1 VRGTGGLPFHGMAMK
16 GRAVVELADDRVPSG
31 LTQEGVWSEV
41 EAGAVELVGES
52 QNRPVVA
59 PTSAIKAKSRPW
71 PLILSVATFVVDM
84 LAVTVSCLLAKS
96 VAHAMAGT
104 GFESISSVITSRIL
118 LTLPV
123 WPVIFTIY
131 GLYDLRRPT
140 HATAEL
146 QRLFNGVLMS
156 VLLVVMITFLASID
170 ISRDFVALLAVF
182 SLVTVVAGRL
192 LTRRLSHMLNAR
204 SVTSQVTLI
213 AGTNDEARALART
226 LQRRPWMGYRVNGFV
241 EVTQSGLDVMD
252 GLPVF
257 GTIDNIAEIS
267 REHGVQSV
275 IIAGSAA
282 GGSTLQSIDSALATD
297 VTVRVSPGL
306 ANLGAARIV
315 LEPIDGMALFSL
327 RRHRF
332 SRRQRFVKRI
342 LDVSVTSVAVLVA
355 SPFMIAIALA
365 IKITSP
371 GPVLFKQ
378 RRVGAQER
386 EFTILKFRTMVVGAH
401 AQRDALS
408 NEADGL
414 LFKMRR
420 DPRVTR
426 VGRFLRKT
434 SLDELPQLF
443 NVLLGEMSLVGP
455 RPALPEETARYAES
469 QRGRLRVKPGVTGLW
484 QVNGRHDLAF
494 EDYVR
499 YDLFYVENWSLTMDL
514 YILAKTIPALLT
526 ARGSY

>member
-1 VRGTGGLPFHGMAMK
+1 
-16 GRAVVELADDRVPSG
+16 VELAEDRLPSS
-31 LTQEGVWSEV
+31 LTAEGAWSEV
-41 EAGAVELVGES
+41 EGVELVGEIQTKPAFS
-52 QNRPVVA
+52 PA
-59 PTSAIKAKSRPW
+59 ATPKASSRPW
-71 PLILSVATFVVDM
+71 PLILALVTFAVDM
-84 LAVTVSCLLAKS
+84 IAVTVAYFLAKDI
-96 VAHAMAGT
+96 VRKEDLAFAAGHP
-104 GFESISSVITSRIL
+104 IY
-118 LTLPV
+118 LTLAI
-123 WPVIFTIY
+123 WPIVFAVY

-146 QRLFNGVLMS
+146 QRLFSAVAIS
-156 VLLVVMITFLASID
+156 VLLVVLFDFVTR
-170 ISRDFVALLAVF
+170 ISPARDFIPLLLVI
-182 SLVTVVAGRL
+182 SLVTITAGRL
-192 LTRRLSHMLNAR
+192 MTRRMGHSLNAHA
-204 SVTSQVTLI
+204 VTSQVTLI

-226 LQRRPWMGYRVNGFV
+226 LQRRPWMGYRVCGFV
-241 EVTQSGLDVMD
+241 EVSQSGLPSMD

-257 GTIDNIAEIS
+257 GTVDDIAQIS
-267 REHGVQSV
+267 RERSVQSV

-282 GGSTLQSIDSALATD
+282 GGSTLQSIDTALSAD
-297 VTVRVSPGL
+297 ISVRVSPGL
-306 ANLGAARIV
+306 ANLGAARII

-332 SRRQRFVKRI
+332 SRRQRLVKRI
-342 LDVSVTSVAVLVA
+342 LDLGVTSVALVVA
-355 SPFMIAIALA
+355 APFMLVIALA
-365 IKITSP
+365 IKLTSP

-401 AQRDALS
+401 DQRSALD

-420 DPRVTR
+420 DPRVTT

-443 NVLLGEMSLVGP
+443 NVLAGTMSLVGP
-455 RPALPEETARYAES
+455 RPALPEEVDRYAES

-484 QVNGRHDLAF
+484 QVNGRHDLVF
-494 EDYVR
+494 DDYVR

>member
-1 VRGTGGLPFHGMAMK
+1 
-16 GRAVVELADDRVPSG
+16 VELAEDRLPSS
-31 LTQEGVWSEV
+31 LTQEGGWSEREV
-41 EAGAVELVGES
+41 EGVELVGEM
-52 QNRPVVA
+52 QGKPAIA
-59 PTSAIKAKSRPW
+59 PALPHRAPSRPW
-71 PLILSVATFVVDM
+71 PVILAFVTFAVDVVAV
-84 LAVTVSCLLAKS
+84 AAAYLLAKAI
-96 VAHAMAGT
+96 VKD
-104 GFESISSVITSRIL
+104 GFAFSISHPIFATIAI
-118 LTLPV
+118 
-123 WPVIFTIY
+123 WPVIFAVY

-146 QRLFNGVLMS
+146 QRLFNAIAIC
-156 VLLVVMITFLASID
+156 VLLVVLFIFITKLRPALDFIPVLLVLSLATI
-170 ISRDFVALLAVF
+170 
-182 SLVTVVAGRL
+182 TAGRL
-192 LTRRLSHMLNAR
+192 MTRRLGHSLNAHA
-204 SVTSQVTLI
+204 VTSQITLV

-226 LQRRPWMGYRVNGFV
+226 LQRRPWMGYRVCGFV
-241 EVTQSGLDVMD
+241 EVTQSGLTVMD

-257 GTIDNIAEIS
+257 GTVDDIAQIS
-267 REHGVQSV
+267 TEHRVQAV

-282 GGSTLQSIDSALATD
+282 GGSTLQSIDSALSAD
-297 VTVRVSPGL
+297 VNVRVSPGL
-306 ANLGAARIV
+306 ANLGAARVI
-315 LEPIDGMALFSL
+315 LEPLDGMALFSL

-332 SRRQRFVKRI
+332 SRRQRLLKRTVD
-342 LDVSVTSVAVLVA
+342 LGVTSVALLIA
-355 SPFMIAIALA
+355 TPFMIAIALA
-365 IKITSP
+365 IKLTSP

-378 RRVGAQER
+378 KRVGAQER

-401 AQRDALS
+401 AQRDALD

-434 SLDELPQLF
+434 SLDELPQLL
-443 NVLLGEMSLVGP
+443 NVLKGEMSLVGP
-455 RPALPEETARYAES
+455 RPALPEETARYVES

-484 QVNGRHDLAF
+484 QVNGRHDLVF

>member
-1 VRGTGGLPFHGMAMK
+1 
-16 GRAVVELADDRVPSG
+16 VELAEDRLPSS
-31 LTQEGVWSEV
+31 LTQEGVWIDRDAE
-41 EAGAVELVGES
+41 AVELVGEV
-52 QNRPVVA
+52 QTKPVLA
-59 PTSAIKAKSRPW
+59 PAMPYRAPSRPW
-71 PLILSVATFVVDM
+71 PLILAFVTFAVDL
-84 LAVTVSCLLAKS
+84 LAVTAAYLLAK
-96 VAHAMAGT
+96 VFVKQDLVFQLGQPVFATIAM
-104 GFESISSVITSRIL
+104 
-118 LTLPV
+118 
-123 WPVIFTIY
+123 WPVVFAIY

-146 QRLFNGVLMS
+146 QRLFNAIAIC
-156 VLLVVMITFLASID
+156 VLLVVLFY
-170 ISRDFVALLAVF
+170 FVTQNRPRADLIPVLLVV
-182 SLVTVVAGRL
+182 SLVTITTGRL
-192 LTRRLSHMLNAR
+192 VTRRLGHSLNAHA
-204 SVTSQVTLI
+204 VTSLVTLI

-226 LQRRPWMGYRVNGFV
+226 LQRRPWMGYRVCGFV
-241 EVTQSGLDVMD
+241 EVSQSGLAVID

-257 GTIDNIAEIS
+257 GTVDEIGQIS
-267 REHGVQSV
+267 RERSIQSV

-282 GGSTLQSIDSALATD
+282 GGSTLQLIDSALSAEIS
-297 VTVRVSPGL
+297 VRVSPGL
-306 ANLGAARIV
+306 ANLGAARVI
-315 LEPIDGMALFSL
+315 LEPLDGMALFSL

-332 SRRQRFVKRI
+332 SRRQRLLKRT
-342 LDVSVTSVAVLVA
+342 LDLGVTSIALVITA
-355 SPFMIAIALA
+355 PFMIAIALA
-365 IKITSP
+365 VKLTSP

-378 RRVGAQER
+378 RRVGEQER

-401 AQRDALS
+401 AQRGSLD

-443 NVLLGEMSLVGP
+443 NVLRGEMSLVGP

-484 QVNGRHDLAF
+484 QVNGRHDLVF

>member
-1 VRGTGGLPFHGMAMK
+1 M
-16 GRAVVELADDRVPSG
+16 ELAEDRLPSS
-31 LTQEGVWSEV
+31 LIQEGGWSEREV
-41 EAGAVELVGES
+41 EGIELVGEMQAKPAS
-52 QNRPVVA
+52 VPAITHKA
-59 PTSAIKAKSRPW
+59 PSRPW
-71 PLILSVATFVVDM
+71 PLILAFVTFAVDM
-84 LAVTVSCLLAKS
+84 VAVTLSSYLAKS
-96 VAHAMAGT
+96 VVSAVHDKLFSGQLAP
-104 GFESISSVITSRIL
+104 INSRIF
-118 LTLPV
+118 LTVLV
-123 WPVIFTIY
+123 WPVVFTIY

-156 VLLVVMITFLASID
+156 VLLVVFITFLASID
-170 ISRDFVALLAVF
+170 ISRDFIVALLGFSMVAVF
-182 SLVTVVAGRL
+182 TGRL
-192 LTRRLSHMLNAR
+192 VTRRLSHALNTR

-226 LQRRPWMGYRVNGFV
+226 LQRRPWMGYRVCGFV
-241 EVTQSGLDVMD
+241 EVTQSGLSVMD

-257 GTIDNIAEIS
+257 GTVEHIAQIS
-267 REHGVQSV
+267 SEHGIQSV

-282 GGSTLQSIDSALATD
+282 GGSTLQSIDSALSAD
-297 VTVRVSPGL
+297 VSVRVSPGL
-306 ANLGAARIV
+306 ANLGAARII

-342 LDVSVTSVAVLVA
+342 LDIGVTSVALVITA
-355 SPFMIAIALA
+355 PFMIAIALA
-365 IKITSP
+365 IKLTSP

-401 AQRDALS
+401 ARRDALD

-443 NVLLGEMSLVGP
+443 NVLKGEMSLVGP

-484 QVNGRHDLAF
+484 QVNGRHDLVF

>member
-1 VRGTGGLPFHGMAMK
+1 
-16 GRAVVELADDRVPSG
+16 VELAEDRLPSI
-31 LTQEGVWSEV
+31 LTQEGERSEREV
-41 EAGAVELVGES
+41 EGVELVGEL
-52 QNRPVVA
+52 QARPALASAVTSKA
-59 PTSAIKAKSRPW
+59 PSRPW
-71 PLILSVATFVVDM
+71 PLILAIVTFAVDIV
-84 LAVTVSCLLAKS
+84 AVTAAYILAKAI
-96 VAHAMAGT
+96 VKDDT
-104 GFESISSVITSRIL
+104 LSSLSEPMFATIAI
-118 LTLPV
+118 
-123 WPVIFTIY
+123 WPVVFATY

-146 QRLFNGVLMS
+146 QRLFNAIAIS
-156 VLLVVMITFLASID
+156 VLLVVLFVFITRISP
-170 ISRDFVALLAVF
+170 SRDFIPLL
-182 SLVTVVAGRL
+182 LVVSVLTITTGRL
-192 LTRRLSHMLNAR
+192 ITRRLGHALNAHA
-204 SVTSQVTLI
+204 VTSQITLI

-226 LQRRPWMGYRVNGFV
+226 LQRRPWMGYRVCGFV
-241 EVTQSGLDVMD
+241 EVAQSGLTVMD

-257 GTIDNIAEIS
+257 GTIDDIALIS
-267 REHGVQSV
+267 TEHNVQSV

-282 GGSTLQSIDSALATD
+282 GGSTLQAIDSSLSPNIS
-297 VTVRVSPGL
+297 VRVSPGL
-306 ANLGAARIV
+306 ANLGAARVI

-332 SRRQRFVKRI
+332 SRRQRFLKRSVD
-342 LDVSVTSVAVLVA
+342 LSVTSVALVIA
-355 SPFMIAIALA
+355 APFMIVIALA
-365 IKITSP
+365 IKLTSP

-378 RRVGAQER
+378 RRVGAMER

-401 AQRDALS
+401 AQRDALD

-443 NVLLGEMSLVGP
+443 NVLAGEMSLVGP

>member
-1 VRGTGGLPFHGMAMK
+1 
-16 GRAVVELADDRVPSG
+16 VELAEDRLPSSVAH
-31 LTQEGVWSEV
+31 EGGWSER
-41 EAGAVELVGES
+41 ETEGVELVGEL
-52 QNRPVVA
+52 QARPAITPAVTHKA
-59 PTSAIKAKSRPW
+59 PARPW
-71 PLILSVATFVVDM
+71 PLILAFITFGVDLVALTG
-84 LAVTVSCLLAKS
+84 AYILAKAIVRDNFGFS
-96 VAHAMAGT
+96 V
-104 GFESISSVITSRIL
+104 SQ
-118 LTLPV
+118 PV
-123 WPVIFTIY
+123 FATIAIWPVVFAIY

-146 QRLFNGVLMS
+146 QRLFNAVAIN
-156 VLLVVMITFLASID
+156 VLLVVLFVFVTKIKPSV
-170 ISRDFVALLAVF
+170 DFIPVLLVVALLT
-182 SLVTVVAGRL
+182 VTAGRL
-192 LTRRLSHMLNAR
+192 MTRRLGHSLNAHA
-204 SVTSQVTLI
+204 VTSQVTLV

-226 LQRRPWMGYRVNGFV
+226 LQRRPWMGYRVCGFV
-241 EVTQSGLDVMD
+241 EVTQSGLSVID

-257 GTIDNIAEIS
+257 GTVDDIAQIS
-267 REHGVQSV
+267 TERNVQSV

-282 GGSTLQSIDSALATD
+282 GGSTLQSIDSALSANIS
-297 VTVRVSPGL
+297 VRVSPGL
-306 ANLGAARIV
+306 ANLGAARVI

-332 SRRQRFVKRI
+332 SQRQRLLKRTVD
-342 LDVSVTSVAVLVA
+342 LGVTSVALVIA
-355 SPFMIAIALA
+355 TPVMIAIALA
-365 IKITSP
+365 IKLTSP
-371 GPVLFKQ
+371 GPILFKQ

-401 AQRDALS
+401 AQREALD

-443 NVLLGEMSLVGP
+443 NVLTGEMSLVGP

>member
-1 VRGTGGLPFHGMAMK
+1 VEFAEEAHLAPNLP
-16 GRAVVELADDRVPSG
+16 
-31 LTQEGVWSEV
+31 QEGSWSDGGV
-41 EAGAVELVGES
+41 RDIELVGEV
-52 QNRPVVA
+52 QTRPSVLPA
-59 PTSAIKAKSRPW
+59 IEPRKSARPW
-71 PLILSVATFVVDM
+71 PLILAIITFAVDI
-84 LAVTVSCLLAKS
+84 LAVSIGYLLARGAIAYLKWDTGIHAGMFRPVVFAT
-96 VAHAMAGT
+96 VA
-104 GFESISSVITSRIL
+104 
-118 LTLPV
+118 V
-123 WPVIFTIY
+123 WPVIFMVY

-140 HATAEL
+140 HATAEF
-146 QRLFNGVLMS
+146 QRLFNASMMS
-156 VLLVVMITFLASID
+156 VLLVLLITFETQND
-170 ISRDFVALLAVF
+170 ISRAFIGALLAF
-182 SLVTVVAGRL
+182 GFISVVVGRL
-192 LTRRLSHMLNAR
+192 LTRRLSHALNAR
-204 SVTSQVTLI
+204 AVTSQPTLI

-226 LQRRPWMGYRVNGFV
+226 LLRRPWMGYRVCGFV
-241 EVTQSGLDVMD
+241 EVNPSGLEVMD

-257 GTIDNIAEIS
+257 GTVENIAEIS
-267 REHGVQSV
+267 SANGVRSV

-282 GGSTLQSIDSALATD
+282 GGATLQLIDSALGAD
-297 VTVRVSPGL
+297 VNVRVSPGL
-306 ANLGAARIV
+306 PNLGASRVI

-332 SRRQRFVKRI
+332 SRRQRFVKRS
-342 LDVSVTSVAVLVA
+342 LDIGVTSVALIVTAPV
-355 SPFMIAIALA
+355 MIGIALA
-365 IKITSP
+365 IRLTSP
-371 GPVLFKQ
+371 GPVLFRQ

-401 AQRDALS
+401 AQRDGLN

-420 DPRVTR
+420 DPRVTK

-443 NVLLGEMSLVGP
+443 NVLRGDMSLVGP
-455 RPALPEETARYAES
+455 RPALPEEAARYAES

-526 ARGSY
+526 TRGSY

>member
-1 VRGTGGLPFHGMAMK
+1 M
-16 GRAVVELADDRVPSG
+16 ELAEDRLPSS
-31 LTQEGVWSEV
+31 LIQEGTWNDV
-41 EAGAVELVGES
+41 EAVELVGEN
-52 QNRPVVA
+52 QARPAIA
-59 PTSAIKAKSRPW
+59 PVLTAKASARPW
-71 PLILSVATFVVDM
+71 PVILALVTFAVD
-84 LAVTVSCLLAKS
+84 LVAVTAAYLLAKVTVKDDFAFS
-96 VAHAMAGT
+96 VSHPIFAT
-104 GFESISSVITSRIL
+104 IL
-118 LTLPV
+118 V
-123 WPVIFTIY
+123 WPIVFAIY

-146 QRLFNGVLMS
+146 QRLFNAIAIS
-156 VLLVVMITFLASID
+156 VLLVVLFIFITQIKPA
-170 ISRDFVALLAVF
+170 RDLIPVLLVL
-182 SLVTVVAGRL
+182 SLVTITAGRL
-192 LTRRLSHMLNAR
+192 MTRRLGHSLNAHA
-204 SVTSQVTLI
+204 VTSQVTLI

-226 LQRRPWMGYRVNGFV
+226 LQRRPWMGYRVCGFV
-241 EVTQSGLDVMD
+241 EVNQSGLAMMD

-257 GTIDNIAEIS
+257 GTVDDIAQISID
-267 REHGVQSV
+267 HGVQSV
-275 IIAGSAA
+275 IISGSAA
-282 GGSTLQSIDSALATD
+282 GGSTLQSIDSALP
-297 VTVRVSPGL
+297 VNVSVRVSPGL
-306 ANLGAARIV
+306 ANLGAARVI

-332 SRRQRFVKRI
+332 SRRQRLLKRTVD
-342 LDVSVTSVAVLVA
+342 LSVTSVALVIA
-355 SPFMIAIALA
+355 APFMLAIAVA
-365 IKITSP
+365 IKLTSP
-371 GPVLFKQ
+371 GPILFKQ

-401 AQRDALS
+401 DQRDALA

-443 NVLLGEMSLVGP
+443 NVLAGEMSLVGP

-484 QVNGRHDLAF
+484 QVNGRHDLVF
-494 EDYVR
+494 DDYVR

>member
-1 VRGTGGLPFHGMAMK
+1 
-16 GRAVVELADDRVPSG
+16 VELAEDRRPSS
-31 LTQEGVWSEV
+31 LTQEGDWSDR
-41 EAGAVELVGES
+41 EAEGIELVGEL
-52 QNRPVVA
+52 QAKTA
-59 PTSAIKAKSRPW
+59 PAAVTHRSAARPW
-71 PLILSVATFVVDM
+71 PLM
-84 LAVTVSCLLAKS
+84 LAIITFAVDLVAVTAAYVLAKHIARDTDALS
-96 VAHAMAGT
+96 FTHPLYATIA
-104 GFESISSVITSRIL
+104 I
-118 LTLPV
+118 
-123 WPVIFTIY
+123 WPVVFGIY

-146 QRLFNGVLMS
+146 QRLFNAIAIS
-156 VLLVVMITFLASID
+156 VLLVVLFYFITRIPAPG
-170 ISRDFVALLAVF
+170 RDFIPLL
-182 SLVTVVAGRL
+182 LVLSVLTITTGRL
-192 LTRRLSHMLNAR
+192 ITRRLGHSLNAHA
-204 SVTSQVTLI
+204 VTSQLTLI
-213 AGTNDEARALART
+213 TGTNDEARALART
-226 LQRRPWMGYRVNGFV
+226 LQRRPWMGYRVCGFV
-241 EVTQSGLDVMD
+241 EVTQSGLTVMD

-257 GTIDNIAEIS
+257 GTVDDIAQIT
-267 REHGVQSV
+267 REQNVRSV
-275 IIAGSAA
+275 MIAGSAA
-282 GGSTLQSIDSALATD
+282 GGSTLQSIDSALSPD
-297 VTVRVSPGL
+297 ISVRVSPGL
-306 ANLGAARIV
+306 ANLGAARVI

-332 SRRQRFVKRI
+332 SRRQRFLKRS
-342 LDVSVTSVAVLVA
+342 LDLGVTSVAIVIA
-355 SPFMIAIALA
+355 SPFMLAIAIA
-365 IKITSP
+365 IKLTSP

-378 RRVGAQER
+378 RRVGAMER

-401 AQRDALS
+401 AQRDSLD

-443 NVLLGEMSLVGP
+443 NVLVGEMSLVGP

-484 QVNGRHDLAF
+484 QVNGRHDLVF